1 VQVCKVQVEMV
12 QATWGDCV
20 VNDGPG
26 TALAMGVY
34 HACLGYTHAFG
45 QRSRQLE
52 FSEAALRKVLLFP
65 GPVRV
70 ELGSAQILLIAVHAA
85 GATGGKRA
93 ENYLVAGRTP
103 ARRAFWSD
111 LTAARTR
118 SIGITRP

>member
-52 FSEAALRKVLLFP
+52 FSEAALPTWTSLMACSRPKTGSTCQTTLARAGRAIGPAKKRRLTSSGERFP
-65 GPVRV
+65 TRV
-70 ELGSAQILLIAVHAA
+70 EIAI
-85 GATGGKRA
+85 
-93 ENYLVAGRTP
+93 E
-103 ARRAFWSD
+103 
-111 LTAARTR
+111 
-118 SIGITRP
+118 I

>member
-20 VNDGPG
+20 VNDGPGKHGPG

-70 ELGSAQILLIAVHAA
+70 ELGSAQIL
-85 GATGGKRA
+85 
-93 ENYLVAGRTP
+93 
-103 ARRAFWSD
+103 
-111 LTAARTR
+111 
-118 SIGITRP
+118 